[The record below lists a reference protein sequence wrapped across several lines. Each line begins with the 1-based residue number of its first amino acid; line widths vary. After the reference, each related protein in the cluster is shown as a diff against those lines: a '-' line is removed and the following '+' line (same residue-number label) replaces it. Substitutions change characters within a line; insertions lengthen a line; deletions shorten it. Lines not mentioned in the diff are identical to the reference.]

1 MALTVSQTP
10 QLYTPAYNA
19 QTFRALSN
27 QIAVTD
33 FKYIVTVQVNGGTIF
48 TFDVLQRP
56 DGYII
61 YDPIEIVKNY
71 ITRDYFNPKLYQSG
85 SYALATG
92 KAATVQVKIKE
103 YYTGTVQSTISYDY
117 TVWDACL
124 NNDDFNVFDYTSYL
138 GDITYGTSIIPLSTI
153 DNVYPTINIESGDY
167 FIHFFR
173 NGATVVVLTTKDSGG
188 LLVDVVTINLN
199 TGNNLIHYIDCGYNS
214 LVALGMTPP
223 EDGWS
228 VTVDIKTP
236 ASPSGFTT
244 VYTEELFFKSECTKY
259 DKYGLFYLTRA
270 GKIDYMDFN
279 FISQTSINKK
289 NNDVR
294 LNPNKNGT
302 SSYGSNVWDAEKFIV
317 STQTT
322 KQILLNSDWIS
333 QEQSSQ
339 LEELFDSPVVYLKD
353 YTLNR
358 YHSVTITDNSYS
370 IKRTSSDKL
379 FNYSVTVEYGTQET
393 RQRGL

>member
-19 QTFRALSN
+19 QTFRALSD

-71 ITRDYFNPKLYQSG
+71 ITRDYFNPKLYQAG
-85 SYALATG
+85 SYDLATG

-103 YYTGTVQSTISYDY
+103 YYTAAVQSTYTYDY

-124 NNDDFNVFDYTSYL
+124 NNDDFNVFNYTVYVI
-138 GDITYGTSIIPLSTI
+138 DGTDIIPLSTT

-167 FIHFFR
+167 FMHFFR
-173 NGATVVVLTTKDSGG
+173 NNATVVTLTTKDSGG
-188 LLVDVVTINLN
+188 LLVDTDSISLD

-214 LVALGMTPP
+214 LVALGFTPP
-223 EDGWS
+223 EDGWT
-228 VTVDIKTP
+228 VTVDIKNVSTILY
-236 ASPSGFTT
+236 TT
-244 VYTEELFFKSECTKY
+244 ILTFKDECSY
-259 DKYGLFYLTRA
+259 FDKYGLFYLTRA
-270 GKIDYMDFN
+270 GKVDYMDFN
-279 FISQTSINKK
+279 FISNTSINKK
-289 NNDVR
+289 TNDVT
-294 LNPNKNGT
+294 LNPNKNGA
-302 SSYGSNVWDAEKFIV
+302 SSYGSNIWDSSKFIV

-322 KQILLNSDWIS
+322 KQILLNSDWIT
-333 QEQSSQ
+333 QEQSTQ

-353 YTLNR
+353 YTANR
-358 YHSVTITDNSYS
+358 YHSVVVTDTSYQV
-370 IKRTSSDKL
+370 KRTASDKL
-379 FNYSVTVEYGTQET
+379 FNYSVTVEYGSQET

>member
-19 QTFRALSN
+19 QTFRALSD

-33 FKYIVTVQVNGGTIF
+33 FKYIVTVQVNSGTIF

-103 YYTGTVQSTISYDY
+103 YYTAAVQSTYTYDY

-124 NNDDFNVFDYTSYL
+124 SNDDFNVFNYTAYVID
-138 GDITYGTSIIPLSTI
+138 GASIYPLSTV

-173 NGATVVVLTTKDSGG
+173 NGATKVTLTTLDETQGVVDS
-188 LLVDVVTINLN
+188 VDIALN

-214 LVALGMTPP
+214 LVALGMTAPT
-223 EDGWS
+223 DGWS
-228 VTVDIKTP
+228 VVVEIKTP
-236 ASPSGFTT
+236 ASPSGFTV
-244 VYTEELFFKSECTKY
+244 VYTETLLFKSECTKY

>member
-56 DGYII
+56 DGYVI

-167 FIHFFR
+167 FMHFFR
-173 NGATVVVLTTKDSGG
+173 NGATKVTLTTLDETQGVVDS
-188 LLVDVVTINLN
+188 VDIALN

-214 LVALGMTPP
+214 LVALGMTAPQ
-223 EDGWS
+223 DGWS
-228 VTVDIKTP
+228 VVVEIKTP
-236 ASPSGFTT
+236 ASPSGFTV
-244 VYTEELFFKSECTKY
+244 VYTETLLFKSECTKY

-294 LNPNKNGT
+294 LNPNKNGA
-302 SSYGSNVWDAEKFIV
+302 SSYGSNIWDAEKFIV

-333 QEQSSQ
+333 QSQSTQ

-370 IKRTSSDKL
+370 IKRTASDKL
-379 FNYSVTVEYGTQET
+379 FNYSVTVEYGSQET